1 MREIGTIVRHLGVN
15 PTEIELRDII
25 SEVEEEEPTGFVR
38 VEKFQRAMARIILRK
53 RYPRDSADKLLR
65 AFKTLDTKNTGAV
78 DSNKLR
84 DMLTTRGERFSQEE
98 IDEFSSFA
106 IDDTTGK
113 AHYEDYVA
121 QVCASHNEHS

>member
-1 MREIGTIVRHLGVN
+1 MLIALVCQ
-15 PTEIELRDII
+15 
-25 SEVEEEEPTGFVR
+25 SF
-38 VEKFQRAMARIILRK
+38 FSF
-53 RYPRDSADKLLR
+53 RDSADKLLR